1 MLNKMEIMDDS
12 KQEDDNKLIAKFM
25 GWYKCDC
32 NHTADHYMYGKL
44 HWQSVY
50 VSDMDFHKNWKSLM
64 PVLEKIQSLGSIDVV
79 ISIKGSV
86 IISWDDSTAYY
97 EQTKGKGR
105 DSIETAHESAV
116 TFIKWYNENNL
127 LNIKI

>member
-1 MLNKMEIMDDS
+1 MED
-12 KQEDDNKLIAKFM
+12 ENKLIAEFI

-32 NHTADHYMYGKL
+32 RPNIDTHYMYGKR

-64 PVLEKIQSLGSIDVV
+64 PVLEKIQSLGSIDVI

-86 IISWDDSTAYY
+86 IISYDDGTAYY
-97 EQTKGKGR
+97 EQTKGRGR
-105 DSIETAHESAV
+105 NSIETAHEAAV
-116 TFIKWYNENNL
+116 KFIKWYNEKENVKSQNL
-127 LNIKI
+127 T